1 MAVRS
6 TKIDRASPLVDCV
19 GYRGEIEVDKSLAVF
34 VTLGSICRTD
44 LSKPDDKPLLA
55 IKPWRKYAISAG
67 LSGFR

>member
-6 TKIDRASPLVDCV
+6 TRIDRANSLFDCV
-19 GYRGEIEVDKSLAVF
+19 KNRGEIEVDKSLAVF

-55 IKPWRKYAISAG
+55 IEPWRKYAISAG